1 MACGRGLPLEA
12 GVLVA
17 GGVAVSEEAAEQTY
31 LQFEK
36 YVQSDWAVK
45 IIAAAVILA
54 ITAVLTHLLTSLIR
68 RVINHE
74 DSILPA
80 NSIFLNIV
88 RLVMWALG
96 LSFMLSFC
104 FDVNVNA
111 LITALGVGG
120 IALSLGM
127 QDTISNLIGG
137 VNVSVSG
144 LVKPGDHIKLGTG
157 FQGIVHDVTLRQ
169 TVIEDSVKNQIIVPN
184 SSMNTSTV
192 TKLQPVTHIV
202 VPIVVR
208 AEDERLTAVA
218 HRMEKAVFLAVGRVS
233 KMKRPPAASFT
244 EITEYGY
251 RGSMVFDIADP
262 DKVNAAIDAAVRAM
276 ALYAHG
282 NVGNVASGQSGVALA
297 SEPAPTPESESEPA
311 FVPASAPAPAPA
323 ASASASAFSAA
334 EHG

>member
-1 MACGRGLPLEA
+1 MNED
-12 GVLVA
+12 
-17 GGVAVSEEAAEQTY
+17 AAEQTY

-45 IIAAAVILA
+45 VLAAVVIVVA
-54 ITAVLTHLLTSLIR
+54 TAVLTHLLTSLIR

-88 RLVMWALG
+88 RLVVWALG

-137 VNVSVSG
+137 LNVSVSG

-169 TVIEDSVKNQIIVPN
+169 TVIEDRVKNQIIVPN
-184 SSMNTSTV
+184 SSMNTSTI
-192 TKLQPVTHIV
+192 TKLQPVTHVV
-202 VPIVVR
+202 VPVVVR
-208 AEDERLTAVA
+208 AEDDRLTVVA
-218 HRMEKAVFLAVGRVS
+218 HRMEKAVSQAVGRVS
-233 KMKRPPAASFT
+233 KVKKAPAISFT

-251 RGSMVFDIADP
+251 RGSLVFDIADP
-262 DKVNAAIDAAVRAM
+262 DKVNAATDAAVRAM

-282 NVGNVASGQSGVALA
+282 ELP
-297 SEPAPTPESESEPA
+297 PARLPNTTEQ
-311 FVPASAPAPAPA
+311 VPSPCR
-323 ASASASAFSAA
+323 
-334 EHG
+334 E

>member
-1 MACGRGLPLEA
+1 M
-12 GVLVA
+12 
-17 GGVAVSEEAAEQTY
+17 SEETAEQTY
-31 LQFEK
+31 LHLER
-36 YVQSDWAVK
+36 YVQSDWAIKVT
-45 IIAAAVILA
+45 AAVVI
-54 ITAVLTHLLTSLIR
+54 IVTTAVLTHLLTKLIR

-96 LSFMLSFC
+96 ISFMLSFC

-127 QDTISNLIGG
+127 QDTVSNLIGG
-137 VNVSVSG
+137 VNVSISG
-144 LVKPGDHIKLGTG
+144 LVKPGDHIKLGGG
-157 FQGIVHDVTLRQ
+157 FQGVVHDVTLRQ
-169 TVIEDSVKNQIIVPN
+169 TVIEDCVKNQIVVPN

-192 TKLQPVTHIV
+192 TKLQPVTHV
-202 VPIVVR
+202 VIPIVVR
-208 AEDERLTAVA
+208 AEDERLTTVA

-233 KMKRPPAASFT
+233 KVRKPPSASFS

-262 DKVNAAIDAAVRAM
+262 DKVTAATDAAVRAM

-282 NVGNVASGQSGVALA
+282 NVASQTQFAAVFEPASSGELASGAELA
-297 SEPAPTPESESEPA
+297 SGTAPGCEP
-311 FVPASAPAPAPA
+311 VPSGQARA
-323 ASASASAFSAA
+323 
-334 EHG
+334 

>member
-1 MACGRGLPLEA
+1 M
-12 GVLVA
+12 
-17 GGVAVSEEAAEQTY
+17 SEEAAEQTY

-45 IIAAAVILA
+45 IIAAVVILA

-157 FQGIVHDVTLRQ
+157 FQGVVHDVTLRQ

-192 TKLQPVTHIV
+192 TKLQPTTHIV

-233 KMKRPPAASFT
+233 KVKRPPAASFT

-251 RGSMVFDIADP
+251 RGSMVFDITDP
-262 DKVNAAIDAAVRAM
+262 DKVNAAVDAAVRAM

-282 NVGNVASGQSGVALA
+282 NVASGQLGTASAPDLGPASAANPASASDLEPELA
-297 SEPAPTPESESEPA
+297 SESASA
-311 FVPASAPAPAPA
+311 RGSAPAPAPA
-323 ASASASAFSAA
+323 PDSTSAASSFSAA

>member
-1 MACGRGLPLEA
+1 MNED
-12 GVLVA
+12 
-17 GGVAVSEEAAEQTY
+17 AAEQTY

-45 IIAAAVILA
+45 VFAAAVIIV

-88 RLVMWALG
+88 RLVVWALG

-137 VNVSVSG
+137 LNVSVSG

-157 FQGIVHDVTLRQ
+157 FQGVVHDVTLRQ
-169 TVIEDSVKNQIIVPN
+169 TVIEDRVKNQIIVPN
-184 SSMNTSTV
+184 SSMNTSII
-192 TKLQPVTHIV
+192 TKLQPVTHVV
-202 VPIVVR
+202 VPVVVR
-208 AEDERLTAVA
+208 AEDDRLTVVA
-218 HRMEKAVFLAVGRVS
+218 HRMEKAVSQAVGRVS
-233 KMKRPPAASFT
+233 KVKKPPAVSFT

-251 RGSMVFDIADP
+251 RGSMVFDIADL
-262 DKVNAAIDAAVRAM
+262 DKVNAATDAAVRAM

-282 NVGNVASGQSGVALA
+282 ELVPKAPVGG
-297 SEPAPTPESESEPA
+297 
-311 FVPASAPAPAPA
+311 ASADERELEPTPAPA
-323 ASASASAFSAA
+323 S
-334 EHG
+334 ER

>member
-1 MACGRGLPLEA
+1 M
-12 GVLVA
+12 
-17 GGVAVSEEAAEQTY
+17 SEETAEQTY
-31 LQFEK
+31 LHIER
-36 YVQSDWAVK
+36 YVQSDWAIKVT
-45 IIAAAVILA
+45 AAVVIIVA
-54 ITAVLTHLLTSLIR
+54 TAVLTHLLTKLIR

-88 RLVMWALG
+88 RLIMWALG
-96 LSFMLSFC
+96 ISFMLSFC

-137 VNVSVSG
+137 VNVSISG
-144 LVKPGDHIKLGTG
+144 LVKPGDHIKLGGG
-157 FQGIVHDVTLRQ
+157 FQGVVHDVTLRQ
-169 TVIEDSVKNQIIVPN
+169 TVIEDCVKNQIVVPN

-192 TKLQPVTHIV
+192 TKLQPVTHV
-202 VPIVVR
+202 VIPIVVR
-208 AEDERLTAVA
+208 AEDERLTTVA

-233 KMKRPPAASFT
+233 KVRKPPSASFS

-262 DKVNAAIDAAVRAM
+262 DKVAAATDAAVRAM

-282 NVGNVASGQSGVALA
+282 NVASQTQSAAVFEPASSGELASGV
-297 SEPAPTPESESEPA
+297 EPASGAAPGCEPVSSDQA
-311 FVPASAPAPAPA
+311 RA
-323 ASASASAFSAA
+323 
-334 EHG
+334 